1 MNGNEMK
8 YLDENSLEYVISV
21 LPDERKKEIL
31 KEYYEKAIGNLA
43 EKSLQIKNNIGDVES
58 LKREREIYEKQK
70 KILQNTD
77 KKLGLGAFP
86 EYQSQQSNPE
96 ADEIE
101 KSISM
106 LKNHYEE
113 LKNELREVVDN
124 CKFLDVS
131 NENTDFKKLVDK
143 LGEQN
148 KNIKTRIDYINEL
161 NKKLPV
167 LFAQNP
173 ELADKYKNIQN
184 EIIYNTRD
192 KVKDQCRV
200 LSSKILDLQI
210 AIYKNPNNEKL
221 IVEYNELCEKI
232 SESRKYLKNSLENS
246 SIFESIQEEIAKE
259 LYSKSQELSELIQKS
274 KQGEPITSDNQ
285 GETQGEQDE
294 EIIRTVN
301 TTSLDIDDSNNV
313 TPNPSGSELN
323 QQQIQQP
330 EPIQQ
335 PEQTPEQIQQPE
347 PVHQSEQTPEPVT
360 DPKQEQTSSPT
371 AESTPEQNIS
381 NQNSESDRIYP
392 EITDEEIRSYQ
403 ALIVGINNC
412 ISRINTL
419 IEQEYNTVLNPELID
434 LNSDLS
440 PNRNQMKKIAI
451 YEKAISR
458 ESDKIFELEMKKS
471 DFEFELLK
479 SKMVLITLD
488 SRVKNINI
496 NNIKYEDN
504 IEENV
509 KLHYSKIEEAYKKIE
524 ILSEKIK
531 TIGKEYVAQYQEAID
546 ELLEFIN
553 AEKDIID
560 RRVLAEKRLNPSFDI
575 IGFYST
581 HRINPQKNEQV
592 ITQNEQKPVTSEQNS
607 QPEGATVQ
615 QTEPVQQSEQT
626 PEPKVE
632 QPVINMD
639 ELEENFKKDYAK
651 NYYAYKEK
659 CFEKE
664 TLYVEPL
671 TDEEYNLKSSEL
683 HKQRQELIDS
693 DVALRTK
700 YKEISEETQMKLVKA
715 INEEIDKKFEENYAD
730 KKEKIKENEQS
741 LLEFKKC
748 YQKIADLA
756 KKCQENAQKG
766 LKQDYIAAYTY
777 LVEERKNLID
787 EISIAGNKMSFE
799 NVNND
804 NQEFRLIFSYGQGET
819 IESPVISCVSK
830 NNTLTNQQVN
840 TPEIN
845 VSTSNNL
852 NFGPVIQTIPVST
865 SIMMKNVDAK
875 IAKQRIPVK
884 IPNEMMGSL
893 DKATIVLQDKDQNVI
908 GTVDIDVPSGP
919 KLR

>member
-1 MNGNEMK
+1 
-8 YLDENSLEYVISV
+8 
-21 LPDERKKEIL
+21 
-31 KEYYEKAIGNLA
+31 
-43 EKSLQIKNNIGDVES
+43 
-58 LKREREIYEKQK
+58 
-70 KILQNTD
+70 
-77 KKLGLGAFP
+77 
-86 EYQSQQSNPE
+86 
-96 ADEIE
+96 
-101 KSISM
+101 M

-113 LKNELREVVDN
+113 LKNELREIVDN

-131 NENTDFKKLVDK
+131 NKNTDFKKIVDK

-161 NKKLPV
+161 NQKLPV

-173 ELADKYKNIQN
+173 ELADQYKNIQN

-221 IVEYNELCEKI
+221 NVEYNELYEKI

-246 SIFESIQEEIAKE
+246 SIFESIQEEIDKE
-259 LYSKSQELSELIQKS
+259 LYSKSQELSELIKKS

-285 GETQGEQDE
+285 GEAQEEQDE

-301 TTSLDIDDSNNV
+301 TTSLDFDDSNNV
-313 TPNPSGSELN
+313 TPNPSDSDLN
-323 QQQIQQP
+323 QQPIQQP
-330 EPIQQ
+330 EPVQQ
-335 PEQTPEQIQQPE
+335 LE

-371 AESTPEQNIS
+371 PERTPEQNMS

-392 EITDEEIRSYQ
+392 EITDAEIRSYQ
-403 ALIVGINNC
+403 ALIGGINNC

-434 LNSDLS
+434 FNSDLS

-451 YEKAISR
+451 YENAISR

-504 IEENV
+504 IEETV
-509 KLHYSKIEEAYKKIE
+509 KLHYSKIEEAYRKIE
-524 ILSEKIK
+524 ILSEKLK
-531 TIGKEYVAQYQEAID
+531 TIGKEHVAQYQEAID

-553 AEKDIID
+553 AEKEIID

-581 HRINPQKNEQV
+581 HRINPIKNEQV
-592 ITQNEQKPVTSEQNS
+592 ITQNEQKTVTSEQNS
-607 QPEGATVQ
+607 QPEEATAQ
-615 QTEPVQQSEQT
+615 QPEQT
-626 PEPKVE
+626 QQNTQPEPKVE
-632 QPVINMD
+632 QPVINME

-659 CFEKE
+659 CFEEE

-671 TDEEYNLKSSEL
+671 TDEEYSLKSTEL
-683 HKQRQELIDS
+683 LKQQQELIDY

-730 KKEKIKENEQS
+730 KKEEIKENEQS

-748 YQKIADLA
+748 YQKIVDLA
-756 KKCQENAQKG
+756 KICQENDQKG
-766 LKQDYIAAYTY
+766 LEQDYIAAYTN
-777 LVEERKNLID
+777 LVTERSRLMYD
-787 EISIAGNKMSFE
+787 ISIAGNKMSFE

-804 NQEFRLIFSYGQGET
+804 GKEFRLTFSYGQE
-819 IESPVISCVSK
+819 EPKKSPVISCISK
-830 NNTLTNQQVN
+830 NNTLTNQQLN

-845 VSTSNNL
+845 VSTSIKL
-852 NFGPVIQTIPVST
+852 NFGSEIPTITASN
-865 SIMMKNVDAK
+865 SIMM
-875 IAKQRIPVK
+875 
-884 IPNEMMGSL
+884 GSLDKATL

-908 GTVDIDVPSGP
+908 GTADIDVPSGP

>member
-8 YLDENSLEYVISV
+8 WLDENSLEYVISD
-21 LPDERKKEIL
+21 LPEERKKEIL
-31 KEYYEKAIGNLA
+31 KEHYEKVIGNLA
-43 EKSLQIKNNIGDVES
+43 EKSLQIENNIGDVES
-58 LKREREIYEKQK
+58 LKREREIYEKQI

-86 EYQSQQSNPE
+86 EYQSQQLNPE

-113 LKNELREVVDN
+113 LKNELREIVDN

-131 NENTDFKKLVDK
+131 NKNTDFKKIVDK

-161 NKKLPV
+161 NQKLPV

-173 ELADKYKNIQN
+173 ELADQYKNIQN

-221 IVEYNELCEKI
+221 NVEYNELYEKI

-246 SIFESIQEEIAKE
+246 SIFESIQEEIDKE
-259 LYSKSQELSELIQKS
+259 LYSKSQELSELIKKS

-285 GETQGEQDE
+285 GEAQEEQDE

-301 TTSLDIDDSNNV
+301 TTSLDFDDSNNV
-313 TPNPSGSELN
+313 TPNPSDSDLN
-323 QQQIQQP
+323 QQPIQQP
-330 EPIQQ
+330 EPVQQ
-335 PEQTPEQIQQPE
+335 LE

-371 AESTPEQNIS
+371 PERTPEQNMS

-392 EITDEEIRSYQ
+392 EITDAEIRSYQ
-403 ALIVGINNC
+403 ALIGGINNC

-434 LNSDLS
+434 FNSDLS

-451 YEKAISR
+451 YENAISR

-504 IEENV
+504 IEETV
-509 KLHYSKIEEAYKKIE
+509 KLHYSKIEEAYRKIE
-524 ILSEKIK
+524 ILSEKLK
-531 TIGKEYVAQYQEAID
+531 TIGKEHVAQYQEAID

-553 AEKDIID
+553 AEKEIID

-581 HRINPQKNEQV
+581 HRINPIKNEQV
-592 ITQNEQKPVTSEQNS
+592 ITQNEQKTVTSEQNS
-607 QPEGATVQ
+607 QPEEATAQ
-615 QTEPVQQSEQT
+615 QPEQT
-626 PEPKVE
+626 QQNTQPEPKVE
-632 QPVINMD
+632 QPVINME

-659 CFEKE
+659 CFEEE

-671 TDEEYNLKSSEL
+671 TDEEYSLKSTEL
-683 HKQRQELIDS
+683 LKQQQELIDY

-730 KKEKIKENEQS
+730 KKEEIKENEQS

-748 YQKIADLA
+748 YQKIVDLA
-756 KKCQENAQKG
+756 KICQENDQKG
-766 LKQDYIAAYTY
+766 LEQDYIAAYTN
-777 LVEERKNLID
+777 LVTERSRLMYD
-787 EISIAGNKMSFE
+787 ISIAGNKMSFE

-804 NQEFRLIFSYGQGET
+804 GKEFRLTFSYGQE
-819 IESPVISCVSK
+819 EPKKSPVISCISK
-830 NNTLTNQQVN
+830 NNTLTNQQLN

-845 VSTSNNL
+845 VSTSIKL
-852 NFGPVIQTIPVST
+852 NFGSEIPTITASN
-865 SIMMKNVDAK
+865 SIMM
-875 IAKQRIPVK
+875 
-884 IPNEMMGSL
+884 GSLDKATL

-908 GTVDIDVPSGP
+908 GTADIDVPSGP

>member
-8 YLDENSLEYVISV
+8 WLDENSLEYVISD
-21 LPDERKKEIL
+21 LPEERKKEIL
-31 KEYYEKAIGNLA
+31 KEHYEKVIGNLA
-43 EKSLQIKNNIGDVES
+43 EKSLQIENNIGDVES
-58 LKREREIYEKQK
+58 LKREREIYEKQI

-86 EYQSQQSNPE
+86 EYQSQQLNPE
-96 ADEIE
+96 VDEIE

-113 LKNELREVVDN
+113 LKNELREIVDN

-131 NENTDFKKLVDK
+131 NENTDFKKIVDK

-161 NKKLPV
+161 NQKLPV

-173 ELADKYKNIQN
+173 ELADQYKNIQN

-221 IVEYNELCEKI
+221 NVEYNELYEKI

-246 SIFESIQEEIAKE
+246 SIFESIQEEIDKE

-285 GETQGEQDE
+285 GEAQEEQDE

-301 TTSLDIDDSNNV
+301 TTSLDFDDSNNV
-313 TPNPSGSELN
+313 TPNPSGSDLN
-323 QQQIQQP
+323 QQP
-330 EPIQQ
+330 
-335 PEQTPEQIQQPE
+335 IQQPE

-371 AESTPEQNIS
+371 PERTPEQDMS
-381 NQNSESDRIYP
+381 NQNSESDRLYP

-403 ALIVGINNC
+403 ALIGGINNC

-434 LNSDLS
+434 FNSDLS

-451 YEKAISR
+451 YENAISR

-504 IEENV
+504 IEETV
-509 KLHYSKIEEAYKKIE
+509 KLHYSKIEEAYRKIE
-524 ILSEKIK
+524 ILSEKLK
-531 TIGKEYVAQYQEAID
+531 TIGKEHVAQYQEAID

-553 AEKDIID
+553 AEKEIID

-581 HRINPQKNEQV
+581 HRINPIKNEQV

-607 QPEGATVQ
+607 QPEEATVQ
-615 QTEPVQQSEQT
+615 QPEQT
-626 PEPKVE
+626 QQNTQPEPKVE
-632 QPVINMD
+632 QPVINME

-659 CFEKE
+659 CFEEE

-671 TDEEYNLKSSEL
+671 TDEEYSLKSTEL
-683 HKQRQELIDS
+683 LKQQQELIDY

-730 KKEKIKENEQS
+730 KKEEIKENEQS

-748 YQKIADLA
+748 YQKIVDLA
-756 KKCQENAQKG
+756 KICQEYDQKG
-766 LKQDYIAAYTY
+766 LEQDYNAAYIH
-777 LVEERKNLID
+777 LLEERKHIMD
-787 EISIAGNKMSFE
+787 DISIAGNKMSFE

-804 NQEFRLIFSYGQGET
+804 NRIFHLTFSYGQGKT
-819 IESPVISCVSK
+819 KESSVISCVSK

-845 VSTSNNL
+845 ISTNNNL

-875 IAKQRIPVK
+875 IAKQRITVK

-908 GTVDIDVPSGP
+908 GAVDIDVPSGP

>member
-43 EKSLQIKNNIGDVES
+43 EKSLQIENNIGDVES
-58 LKREREIYEKQK
+58 LKREREIYEKQI

-86 EYQSQQSNPE
+86 EYQSQQLNPE

-113 LKNELREVVDN
+113 LKNELREVVDE
-124 CKFLDVS
+124 CKLLDVS
-131 NENTDFKKLVDK
+131 NENTDFKKIVDK

-161 NKKLPV
+161 NQKLPV

-173 ELADKYKNIQN
+173 ELADQYKNIQN

-200 LSSKILDLQI
+200 LSNKILDLQI

-221 IVEYNELCEKI
+221 NIEYNELYEKI

-246 SIFESIQEEIAKE
+246 SIFEKIQEEIDKE

-274 KQGEPITSDNQ
+274 KQGEPITNDNQ
-285 GETQGEQDE
+285 GETQEEQDE
-294 EIIRTVN
+294 EIIRTIN
-301 TTSLDIDDSNNV
+301 TTSLNFDDSNNV

-323 QQQIQQP
+323 QQQSQQP
-330 EPIQQ
+330 EPVQQ
-335 PEQTPEQIQQPE
+335 SIQQPE
-347 PVHQSEQTPEPVT
+347 PVQKPEQTPEPVT
-360 DPKQEQTSSPT
+360 DPKQEQTSNPT
-371 AESTPEQNIS
+371 PERTPEQNIS
-381 NQNSESDRIYP
+381 TQNSESDRIYS

-403 ALIVGINNC
+403 ALIGGINNC

-434 LNSDLS
+434 FNSDLS

-451 YEKAISR
+451 YENAISR

-504 IEENV
+504 IEETV
-509 KLHYSKIEEAYKKIE
+509 KLHYSKIEEAYKKIK
-524 ILSEKIK
+524 ILSEKLK
-531 TIGKEYVAQYQEAID
+531 TIGKENVAQYQEAID

-553 AEKDIID
+553 AEKEIID

-581 HRINPQKNEQV
+581 HRINPIKNEQI
-592 ITQNEQKPVTSEQNS
+592 ITQNEQKPEQTQQNS
-607 QPEGATVQ
+607 QPEEATVQ
-615 QTEPVQQSEQT
+615 QPEQT
-626 PEPKVE
+626 QQNTQPEPKVE
-632 QPVINMD
+632 QPVINME

-659 CFEKE
+659 CFEEE

-671 TDEEYNLKSSEL
+671 TDEEYNLKKSEL
-683 HKQRQELIDS
+683 IKQQQELRDS

-748 YQKIADLA
+748 YQKIVDLA
-756 KKCQENAQKG
+756 KICQEYDQKG
-766 LKQDYIAAYTY
+766 LEQDYIAAYTH
-777 LVEERKNLID
+777 LVTERSRLMD
-787 EISIAGNKMSFE
+787 DISIAGNKMSFE
-799 NVNND
+799 NVNYD
-804 NQEFRLIFSYGQGET
+804 NQEFCLIFSYGQGET

-875 IAKQRIPVK
+875 IAKQRITVK

-893 DKATIVLQDKDQNVI
+893 DKATVVLQDKDQNVI
-908 GTVDIDVPSGP
+908 GAVDIDVPSGP